1 MTRMI
6 EDYIA
11 RFYNKEAERSQKL
24 IANDYALAKEIVAW
38 KEKVASAWDGIK
50 VFDVESSDLTNSTT
64 GSDFNARA
72 IIDTNGLG
80 KNIGL
85 ELVVYKKEDGEERFD
100 FTKAFD
106 VVKEDG
112 NVLTYQLHMK
122 MKDPGV
128 FRYGYRIH
136 PVNPNLP
143 HRMDFAYT
151 RWI

>member
-1 MTRMI
+1 M
-6 EDYIA
+6 
-11 RFYNKEAERSQKL
+11 
-24 IANDYALAKEIVAW
+24 AW